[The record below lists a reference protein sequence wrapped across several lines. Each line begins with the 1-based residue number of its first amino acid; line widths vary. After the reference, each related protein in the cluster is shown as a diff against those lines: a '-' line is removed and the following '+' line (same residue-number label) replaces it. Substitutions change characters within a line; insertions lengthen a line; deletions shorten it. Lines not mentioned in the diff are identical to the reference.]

1 MLGTF
6 NLLERDGVFFVV
18 VQLGPFDSEEDAS
31 DELSDIFCAV
41 DADVFTNVAIN

>member
-6 NLLERDGVFFVV
+6 SVTKRDGVFFVL
-18 VQLGPFDSEEDAS
+18 VQLGPFETEEDAS
-31 DELSDIFCAV
+31 DELQDMFDAV

>member
-6 NLLERDGVFFVV
+6 SVMERDGNYFVL
-18 VQLGPFDSEEDAS
+18 VQLGPFDTEEDAS
-31 DELSDIFCAV
+31 EELHDIFKQF